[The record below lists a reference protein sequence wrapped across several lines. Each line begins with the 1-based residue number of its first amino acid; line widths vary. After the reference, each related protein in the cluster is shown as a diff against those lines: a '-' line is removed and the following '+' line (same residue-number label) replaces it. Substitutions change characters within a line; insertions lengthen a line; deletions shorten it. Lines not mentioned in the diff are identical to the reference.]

1 MHEQSEIVSNIIFRK
16 IVQKVTK
23 TEKKKLL
30 KYSDSFFQCFR
41 FHLTSVLEG
50 KFGIT
55 KIDLIL
61 ILVFRLKE
69 KSRR

>member
-1 MHEQSEIVSNIIFRK
+1 MHEQSEIVSDIIFHK
-16 IVQKVTK
+16 IAQKVTK
-23 TEKKKLL
+23 TAKKKLL
-30 KYSDSFFQCFR
+30 KYSDSLFQCFR